1 MRHKC
6 ERVLAE
12 RAKGVAAGYS
22 VTREVGGDYSAADH
36 ERRLQ
41 AYERMP

>member
-12 RAKGVAAGYS
+12 RAKGAAAGDS
-22 VTREVGGDYSAADH
+22 VTREVGGDYSAAER